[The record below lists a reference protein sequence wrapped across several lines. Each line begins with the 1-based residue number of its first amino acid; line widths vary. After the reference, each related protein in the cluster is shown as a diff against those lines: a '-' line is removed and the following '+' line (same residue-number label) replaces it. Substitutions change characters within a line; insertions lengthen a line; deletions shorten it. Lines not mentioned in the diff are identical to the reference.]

1 MAKKDKSK
9 TAIIVICV
17 LVVAVLVAVV
27 YWFQHQTVV
36 IGSYTVVYYKNRCH
50 VDPDTISA
58 SLESLQTIPC
68 LIRINWQEQMSS
80 DMLQEYCYRPGRGV
94 EKTRLIHRK
103 N

>member
-1 MAKKDKSK
+1 M
-9 TAIIVICV
+9 IVICV
-17 LVVAVLVAVV
+17 LAAAALVAVV
-27 YWFQHQTVV
+27 YWFQHKTVV
-36 IGSYTVVYYKNRCH
+36 IGSYTVLYYKNRCH

-68 LIRINWQEQMSS
+68 LIRINWQERISS
-80 DMLQEYCYRPGRGV
+80 DMYQEYCYRPERGV